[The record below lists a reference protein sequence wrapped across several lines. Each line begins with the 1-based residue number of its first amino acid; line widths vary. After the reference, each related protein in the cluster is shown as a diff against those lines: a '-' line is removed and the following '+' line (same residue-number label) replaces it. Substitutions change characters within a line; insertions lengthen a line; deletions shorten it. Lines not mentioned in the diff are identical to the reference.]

1 MEQNRQEIPDQ
12 RSDYQHTFSEQQG
25 STLVDE
31 KQSASGPLSIAELR
45 QQAHDHMQAR
55 RWTQAHAAYE
65 RLLAENDPTAD
76 DMLGY
81 AATLDYLGEF
91 ERLHEIA
98 QRVLERAPD
107 SASGF
112 AYKARSLQKL
122 ERISEATIA
131 NDQAL
136 LLDMNLGLAWI
147 NRSGLQVLQ
156 GKLPEALRSSQRAVE
171 LTPEDARAWAN
182 KSVALLNF
190 NRLAEALE
198 SIDRSIEIDPQN
210 LFSLQIKAEILT
222 KLGRIHDVVPVVRQ
236 ALAIHPAHVPA
247 LTQAVRAYRSL
258 EMYQDLQ
265 ENAALL
271 AQLTPDSLFAWEH
284 YMRALRGLGK
294 FEDANIVL
302 DRLLEMDGSNV
313 RFWTLKA
320 DTLYRLARYR
330 EAVSAAERATR
341 LDLDYPPAH
350 RIHDKAIRL
359 MYQKK
364 ERRKT

>member
-1 MEQNRQEIPDQ
+1 M
-12 RSDYQHTFSEQQG
+12 
-25 STLVDE
+25 
-31 KQSASGPLSIAELR
+31 AELR
-45 QQAHDHMQAR
+45 QQAHDHIQAK
-55 RWTQAHAAYE
+55 RWTEAHAAYE
-65 RLLAENDPTAD
+65 RLLAEDDPTED
-76 DMLGY
+76 DLLGY

-91 ERLHEIA
+91 ERLDEIA
-98 QRVLERAPD
+98 QRILEHAPD
-107 SASGF
+107 SAFGF
-112 AYKARSLQKL
+112 AYKARALQKL

-171 LTPEDARAWAN
+171 LIPEDTRAWAN

-198 SIDRSIEIDPQN
+198 AIDRSIEIDPQN
-210 LFSLQIKAEILT
+210 LFSLQVKAEVLM
-222 KLGRIHDVVPVVRQ
+222 KLGRIRDVVPVVRQ

-247 LTQAVRAYRSL
+247 LTQAVQVYRSL

-271 AQLTPDSLFAWEH
+271 THITPDSLFAWEH
-284 YMRALRGLGK
+284 YMRALRGQGR
-294 FEDANIVL
+294 FEEANTIL
-302 DRLLEMDGSNV
+302 DHLLEMDVSNV

-320 DTLYRLARYR
+320 DTLYRLERYR

-364 ERRKT
+364 GPRKT